1 MKYNVIQHGAID
13 NITIVTENGGV
24 AAFYHGSQGYVTDYY
39 HAPLEHPVIRQGLSR
54 GGYVWDELSQFDIS
68 YKEWDGDPAV
78 SEVIADALQWLI
90 LPAPAEGWAYDETLF
105 ADIEWGTGSDSGN
118 LTTGG
123 TTGEDPEEK
132 YWRNVQA
139 WNERHSDSSDWD

>member
-13 NITIVTENGGV
+13 NITIVTEDGGV

-39 HAPLEHPVIRQGLSR
+39 HARLTHNQVQHGLSR
-54 GGYVWDELSQFDIS
+54 GGYVWDELSAFEVS

-78 SEVIADALQWLI
+78 TEVIADALQWLM

-105 ADIEWGTGSDSGN
+105 AHIEWGTGSDSGS
-118 LTTGG
+118 LVRYER
-123 TTGEDPEEK
+123 GEI
-132 YWRNVQA
+132 
-139 WNERHSDSSDWD
+139 